1 MTLRRQAAA
10 KVGWYYYAYIY
21 IGMIHLNNKK
31 IFFRSR
37 LNLWGLLLSVVLAP
51 CVGLLQAQ
59 NVIGGSTADPTAIL
73 DLQSSSRGLLM
84 PRMTTAQR
92 AAIVNPAVGLMIY
105 NTSLACVEVNAGTAG
120 SPDWT
125 CLFVLAG
132 QVATLDCSA
141 NVGITSLLAGIELTA
156 TTFSIPYTG
165 GAGGFYSSQT
175 VASTGV
181 AGLTATIAAGAFN
194 HGSGSVTC
202 TITGTPA
209 EAGVA
214 SFALSI
220 GGKDCSLSLP
230 VIACGAYVAS
240 GVWKE
245 FMCHN
250 LGANTQANPFV
261 PSWEL
266 IGNYYQWGRNPG
278 CFGRDGID
286 GSNPCSSPVYGAAG
300 PWGSTTANDNA
311 GAITGWNTTVAP
323 TGAWQD
329 GVKTANDP
337 CPAGFRMP
345 TKAQW
350 DGVANSSLNT
360 REFVGTWTESST
372 SYTSGIK
379 FGSSLLLPAA
389 GRRSNSNGTL
399 GNRGSY
405 GYYWSS
411 TEDGTTTGS
420 KAPFFEVDIAG
431 EGSVPRSTG
440 MPVRCVAF

>member
-1 MTLRRQAAA
+1 
-10 KVGWYYYAYIY
+10 
-21 IGMIHLNNKK
+21 MIHLNNKK

-105 NTSLACVEVNAGTAG
+105 NTSLACVEVNTGTAG

-165 GAGGFYSSQT
+165 SGGGFYSSQT

-266 IGNYYQWGRNPG
+266 IGNYYQWGRNPN

-286 GSNPCSSPVYGAAG
+286 DTNPCSSPVYGAAG
-300 PWGSTTANDNA
+300 PWGSTSANDNA

-323 TGAWQD
+323 DGAWQD

-337 CPAGFRMP
+337 CPAGFRVP

-360 REFVGTWTESST
+360 RTFIGTWSFSST
-372 SYTSGIK
+372 NYSSGIR

-389 GRRSNSNGTL
+389 GFRSNSNGTL
-399 GNRGSY
+399 TNRGSS
-405 GYYWSS
+405 GAYWSS
-411 TEDGTTTGS
+411 TENTSTYAWTLSFSSGNATTNLSLNRTNGFS
-420 KAPFFEVDIAG
+420 
-431 EGSVPRSTG
+431 
-440 MPVRCVAF
+440 VRCIAE